1 MWRLWLQCCDAA
13 SVSKS
18 VQFSCSFNANNC
30 TQNAGGNRKLI
41 VIERMHAMHVEEQ
54 SGRDSCGPFAVWTP
68 SRHAIN
74 VSHHIRTNLFIIII
88 VIYFICQRCVCV
100 RFVFVFMIIF
110 IFIYRKMQIADER
123 TFFCAGKKKENLCV
137 LNRVRIEKPERRF
150 LSYCFSYTFS
160 CGGCGGRIYG
170 GLSSFQW
177 GSVCVR
183 MCVSNISCNN
193 NTLYINGL
201 RRSILMRSSFPLTIF
216 F

>member
-1 MWRLWLQCCDAA
+1 M
-13 SVSKS
+13 
-18 VQFSCSFNANNC
+18 
-30 TQNAGGNRKLI
+30 
-41 VIERMHAMHVEEQ
+41 
-54 SGRDSCGPFAVWTP
+54 
-68 SRHAIN
+68 
-74 VSHHIRTNLFIIII
+74 
-88 VIYFICQRCVCV
+88 CV

-137 LNRVRIEKPERRF
+137 LNRIRIEKPERRF

-193 NTLYINGL
+193 NIYKWFAAQHLNALIV
-201 RRSILMRSSFPLTIF
+201 SIDYFLLIEVRIRCCLSHCQRNLLFTMSFTVF
-216 F
+216 